1 MSWLPKAM
9 ARGSQ
14 ELGMID
20 VALGWR
26 GWKAEGS
33 WMSFSFSIFE
43 MCWMCCNL
51 ISNSQF
57 HSNGPRCLLNCFCAS

>member
-33 WMSFSFSIFE
+33 WMRALLELEICCEKVPYVSGLIFNVLFFQIFFNILY
-43 MCWMCCNL
+43 MV
-51 ISNSQF
+51 
-57 HSNGPRCLLNCFCAS
+57 H